1 MERHS
6 LACNA
11 DNTPNVIIIDF
22 ECRSEKLTAFS
33 ENVVTLSELNVKK
46 LAQIVKQ
53 GRNVFAPPYDRP
65 YYDMKKREKQLFG
78 SEELLKNL
86 LENFLIVI
94 MREFYFREIEKE
106 DGETSRSFRDEVV
119 SYIDDNFL
127 EKITI
132 DELSFLFSTNR
143 STLCKEFKH
152 VTGKTIGEYIS
163 EKKLALA
170 KRKLIH
176 SDKNF
181 TEIAKELG
189 FESIHYFTR
198 FLKKPRGFLL
208 LNSGKNSR
216 FAIPIHNL

>member
-1 MERHS
+1 
-6 LACNA
+6 
-11 DNTPNVIIIDF
+11 
-22 ECRSEKLTAFS
+22 
-33 ENVVTLSELNVKK
+33 
-46 LAQIVKQ
+46 
-53 GRNVFAPPYDRP
+53 
-65 YYDMKKREKQLFG
+65 MKKREKQLFG

-94 MREFYFREIEKE
+94 IREFYFREIEKE

-143 STLCKEFKH
+143 PTLCKEFKH